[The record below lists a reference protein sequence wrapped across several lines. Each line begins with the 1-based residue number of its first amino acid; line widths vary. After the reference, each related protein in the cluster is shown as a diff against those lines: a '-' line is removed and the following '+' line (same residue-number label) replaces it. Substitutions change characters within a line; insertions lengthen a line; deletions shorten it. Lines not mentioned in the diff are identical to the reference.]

1 MKTLGKAVCFFVG
14 GRFRYIVSR
23 MFIPYAK
30 LKRYYPILEKHRW
43 LMPIMQ
49 IRRWFMLLRPDI
61 ASMAKREIAVNSNLE
76 KTKAD
81 KMNDLLRNVGLK

>member
-1 MKTLGKAVCFFVG
+1 
-14 GRFRYIVSR
+14 

-30 LKRYYPILEKHRW
+30 LKRYYPILDKHRW

-49 IRRWFMLLRPDI
+49 VRRWFMLLRPDV

-81 KMNDLLRNVGLK
+81 KKAMRPQNLLKQNFTSKKPNEKWLTDITQIPWHE